1 MSFTPNEFIN
11 THPEEQIRCQQH
23 AARLFTD
30 DQFRLLPKN
39 KFLYHVAFNIN
50 WAAVRSKT
58 NITVKLLETLKDEV
72 NLLVKSV
79 DLPAYTVQTDVLN
92 QYNRKKVAQYTHK
105 YTDVGLSFNDDSM
118 GLINQLWQTY
128 YRYYYADP
136 NAANAKGAYSRTAT
150 RPASFITSPYGYNGP
165 TASFFNYVTIYQM
178 ARHEFVSYKLVNPV
192 ITSWTGGKLGY
203 AEYGPHNFDMRLA
216 YESVYYDVG
225 YVDSGKMEGFGST
238 HYDWSPSPLTSN
250 NYPRNIS
257 TSPSFPRT
265 TLGSTNKTT
274 AAAKAVTAA
283 ATASTTSS
291 KASVSTAATTP
302 AATTGGVN
310 GVVIPQ
316 STATKQ
322 TTVASS
328 VKLSTAVVTAPTTAT
343 NTAPA
348 YTTVI

>member
-11 THPEEQIRCQQH
+11 TSPDEQIRCQQH
-23 AARLFTD
+23 AARLFTS
-30 DQFRLLPKN
+30 DQFRLLPKT

-105 YTDVGLSFNDDSM
+105 YSDVGLSFNDDSM
-118 GLINQLWQTY
+118 GLVNQLWQTY

-136 NAANAKGAYSRTAT
+136 TAANAKGAYSRTAT

-165 TASFFNYVTIYQM
+165 TASFFNYITIYQM

-192 ITSWTGGKLGY
+192 ITSWTGGRLGY
-203 AEYGPHNFDMRLA
+203 AEYGPHNFDMRIA

-225 YVDSGKMEGFGST
+225 YVDSGKMEGFGAT
-238 HYDWSPSPLTSN
+238 HYDWTPSPLTSN
-250 NYPRNIS
+250 NYPRNVS
-257 TSPSFPRT
+257 TAPSFPRT
-265 TLGSTNKTT
+265 TFGATNKTT
-274 AAAKAVTAA
+274 AAAKSVTVA
-283 ATASTTSS
+283 ATTPAPSS
-291 KASVSTAATTP
+291 KTSVSAAATTP
-302 AATTGGVN
+302 AANAGGVN

-316 STATKQ
+316 STTNS

-328 VKLSTAVVTAPTTAT
+328 VRLSTAAVTAQTTTPTTA
-343 NTAPA
+343 PS